1 MANRKILIVEDEPE
15 IRNLLNIALTDDGFD
30 VYEATD
36 MQEAITQFDAVEPDL
51 ILLDI
56 GPPATAGLE
65 TCAELRSYSNA
76 PIVLISSRSGSSD
89 IIQGLELGADDY
101 IVKPFDPEV
110 LVARV
115 HANLRRTAIFR
126 RDRKWEASA
135 PAKDGVIAYAGLEID
150 PVRFQVLLDGK
161 PIALV
166 TKEFQLL
173 VHLARN
179 PGTVYTLEELYAS
192 VWGMESHGNTRTVI
206 VHLSNL
212 RKKLEP
218 LPTRPTYIHNIRGVG
233 YKFDP
238 K

>member
-101 IVKPFDPEV
+101 IVKRSTP
-110 LVARV
+110 RC
-115 HANLRRTAIFR
+115 
-126 RDRKWEASA
+126 SS
-135 PAKDGVIAYAGLEID
+135 
-150 PVRFQVLLDGK
+150 
-161 PIALV
+161 
-166 TKEFQLL
+166 
-173 VHLARN
+173 
-179 PGTVYTLEELYAS
+179 PGC
-192 VWGMESHGNTRTVI
+192 TRTCGAPPSFAEIASGRRVPPPRMTSLHTP
-206 VHLSNL
+206 VS
-212 RKKLEP
+212 RS
-218 LPTRPTYIHNIRGVG
+218 TRSAFKCCWTASRSRL
-233 YKFDP
+233 
-238 K
+238 